1 MNFTDK
7 NIWTIKGAT
16 LSDKSVRDEYGLTQD
31 EIVLAINTGKLQYRI
46 NYIYKNPYFKLIR
59 AEIELYITEK
69 YGNEYLQM
77 RKLKTEL
84 ELINKNIR
92 SLKNQIKTLE
102 KRKDELQIILND
114 IEKHDSKKKKI
125 KFVVL
130 Q

>member
-1 MNFTDK
+1 MDFTDK

-31 EIVLAINTGKLQYRI
+31 EIVLAINTEKLQYRI
-46 NYIYKNPYFKLIR
+46 NYIYENPYFKLIR

-69 YGNEYLQM
+69 FGNKYLQT

-84 ELINKNIR
+84 SQINKNLR
-92 SLKNQIKTLE
+92 SLKNQTKSLE

-114 IEKHDSKKKKI
+114 IERQDNQNNKE
-125 KFVVL
+125 
-130 Q
+130 